1 MKIIAFTGMPCSG
14 KSEAV
19 TIAKELKIPVVRM
32 GDAVWEET
40 KQRGLELTD
49 KNVGKIANEL
59 RETNGKDIWA
69 RRTVE
74 KIHVSL
80 SSVECV
86 IIDGIRNVEEIDT
99 FKTMLGHNFILI
111 AIEASDEV
119 RQKRVLQR
127 KRTDDSS
134 SLKDIR
140 ARDQRE
146 LGWGLGKVFAVADII
161 VPNDGR
167 VEDFHNKIKQ
177 ILKDVMKR

>member
-1 MKIIAFTGMPCSG
+1 MKIIAFAGMPCSG

-19 TIAKELKIPVVRM
+19 TIAKEIKIPVVRM

-40 KQRGLELTD
+40 KCRGLELTD
-49 KNVGKIANEL
+49 KNVGKVANEM

-74 KIHVSL
+74 KIHSL

-111 AIEASDEV
+111 AIEASDEI

-134 SLKDIR
+134 SLKDIK

-146 LGWGLGKVFAVADII
+146 LGWGLGSVFAVADII
-161 VPNDGR
+161 VPNDGS
-167 VEDFHNKIKQ
+167 VEDFHKKIKQ